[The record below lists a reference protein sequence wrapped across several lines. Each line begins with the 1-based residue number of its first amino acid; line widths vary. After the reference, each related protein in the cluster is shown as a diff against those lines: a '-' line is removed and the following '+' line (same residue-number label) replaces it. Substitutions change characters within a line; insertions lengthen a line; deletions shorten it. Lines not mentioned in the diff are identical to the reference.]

1 MPNILHAINLPP
13 APLTANDDARATD
26 LAAVRAGSDAVIP
39 RLDELDL
46 SDCDH
51 RTVAVLLASVNEAL
65 GMKPRRYTESEP
77 SPLVLVRRWL
87 LETHDAIVTR
97 NAR

>member
-1 MPNILHAINLPP
+1 MHHPLRTLAVQP
-13 APLTANDDARATD
+13 APATSNDDARLAD

-51 RTVAVLLASVNEAL
+51 RTVAVLLSSVNEAL
-65 GMKPRRYTESEP
+65 ASKPRRYTEAEP

-87 LETHDAIVTR
+87 LATHDALTNR
-97 NAR
+97 